1 MNDSLSLPGTQAATP
16 WYRSVW
22 PWALM
27 AGPAFVIVGGA
38 YAMWLAASTS
48 DGLVADDY
56 YKRGMAINRTLARNE
71 YSARIGLS
79 AAIRIDAAGD
89 VRVSLTRARGDGEW
103 PQQLRLRL
111 AHPTRA
117 GEDRAASLTQ
127 QSGSVYAGH
136 IDPPG
141 VGRRIFIVETDQWR
155 LSGVATLVAATELV
169 LAAPAAADGMDN

>member
-1 MNDSLSLPGTQAATP
+1 MNDSLSLDGASAATP
-16 WYRSVW
+16 WYRSGW

-56 YKRGMAINRTLARNE
+56 YKRGMAINRTLARND

-79 AAIRIDAAGD
+79 AVVRIDAAGD
-89 VRVSLTRARGDGEW
+89 MRVSLARAGGDGEW
-103 PQQLRLRL
+103 PSQLRVRL

-117 GEDRAASLTQ
+117 GQDRSASLSRT
-127 QSGSVYAGH
+127 SGDTYAGH
-136 IDPPG
+136 VDPPG
-141 VGRRIFIVETDQWR
+141 VGRRLIIVETEQWR
-155 LSGVATLVAATELV
+155 LSGVATLGSATEVRLV
-169 LAAPAAADGMDN
+169 APDRAE

>member
-1 MNDSLSLPGTQAATP
+1 MSDSLIHPGEQAVTP

-27 AGPAFVIVGGA
+27 AGPAFVGVGGA
-38 YAMWLAASTS
+38 YATWLAASTF

-71 YSARIGLS
+71 YGARIGLS

-89 VRVSLTRARGDGEW
+89 VRVSLARARGDAEW
-103 PQQLRLRL
+103 PLQVRLRL

-117 GEDRAASLTQ
+117 GEDRAASLSRV
-127 QSGSVYAGH
+127 SGDTYAGYV
-136 IDPPG
+136 DPPG
-141 VGRRIFIVETDQWR
+141 AGRRIIIVETDQWR
-155 LSGVATLVAATELV
+155 LSGVATLDAATELV
-169 LAAPAAADGMDN
+169 LAAPDPAVGTGN

>member
-1 MNDSLSLPGTQAATP
+1 MNQPLSLDRAPAATP

-38 YAMWLAASTS
+38 YATWLAASTS

-71 YSARIGLS
+71 YSERLGLS
-79 AAIRIDAAGD
+79 AVVRIDAAGD
-89 VRVSLTRARGDGEW
+89 MRVSLARAGGDGEW
-103 PQQLRLRL
+103 PSQLRVRL

-117 GEDRAASLTQ
+117 GQDRSASLLRV
-127 QSGSVYAGH
+127 SGDTYAGH
-136 IDPPG
+136 VDPPG
-141 VGRRIFIVETDQWR
+141 VGRRLVIVETDQWR
-155 LSGVATLVAATELV
+155 LSGVATLGTATDLR
-169 LAAPAAADGMDN
+169 LGAPDPAGSRVN